1 MSRYKSKELKLKLAK
16 ALKQNRRL
24 PVFVV
29 AKTKRRIMF
38 NTKTRNWR
46 RKKLKIKK

>member
-1 MSRYKSKELKLKLAK
+1 MSRNKTPEVKQKLAK
-16 ALKQNRRL
+16 ALKRNRRI

-38 NTKTRNWR
+38 NSRRRNWR
-46 RKKLKIKK
+46 VRKLKIKK